1 MAGYKVKGFHYLSWV
16 LGSQCGGSGGLE
28 VVVEGEREEMGAVVC
43 EGEGINVVD
52 DVVNEVEK

>member
-1 MAGYKVKGFHYLSWV
+1 M
-16 LGSQCGGSGGLE
+16 
-28 VVVEGEREEMGAVVC
+28 EGEREEMGAVVC